1 MNSEQKTED
10 IEQTENPQTE
20 PENTGDEAVADA
32 PESHAELT
40 ALLEDAR
47 TKADEHWNQCLR
59 TEAELENLRKRSA
72 RELENAHKFA
82 LEKFLTELLPIRDS
96 MELGLAAADGENIDP
111 ASLKEGIE
119 LTLKMLASAMDK
131 YQIVQLDPE
140 GEKFDPELHQAMS
153 MQETDDVEPNTV
165 LNVVQKGYTLNGRL
179 VRPAMVVVSKAQ
191 AKQD

>member
-1 MNSEQKTED
+1 
-10 IEQTENPQTE
+10 
-20 PENTGDEAVADA
+20 
-32 PESHAELT
+32 
-40 ALLEDAR
+40 
-47 TKADEHWNQCLR
+47 
-59 TEAELENLRKRSA
+59 
-72 RELENAHKFA
+72 
-82 LEKFLTELLPIRDS
+82 
-96 MELGLAAADGENIDP
+96 
-111 ASLKEGIE
+111 
-119 LTLKMLASAMDK
+119 MLASAMDK